1 MATGQ
6 PVQDQSQPR
15 LDIGSTP
22 DSIAFAPAGPSES
35 SAQVQPSEQIQRK
48 SFLPTALPLAFLASL
63 FSIWYLPFGLLVLVA
78 AVAWGTLRHQRRYAD
93 HVSAGMGARQG
104 ALMGV
109 LTYVFALLLATLAFA
124 LTLFFGR
131 NSSDFR
137 DELIKQIQQAA
148 TRAPDPQSQAIMQW
162 FTTNEGLIVL
172 VALGLVFL
180 FILFL
185 VSATATGAV
194 VGAMGNKNPQSKP

>member
-1 MATGQ
+1 M
-6 PVQDQSQPR
+6 
-15 LDIGSTP
+15 
-22 DSIAFAPAGPSES
+22 
-35 SAQVQPSEQIQRK
+35 QRK

-78 AVAWGTLRHQRRYAD
+78 AVAWGTLRHQRQYAG
-93 HVSAGMGARQG
+93 HISAGTGARHG
-104 ALMGV
+104 ALLGV
-109 LTYVFALLLATLAFA
+109 LAYVFALLLETLAFA

-194 VGAMGNKNPQSKP
+194 VGAMGNNKPQSKPQ